1 MSPCRGQWHRSKQA
15 FLGPAGKRGSA
26 FPGLSAAD
34 PDNEDLESSMLE
46 YAFVT
51 GSSNV
56 NPVTGKSPRPHPAA
70 KCATYKR
77 AKDYLVAL
85 YGQAGYDFLLAG
97 ASFGSG
103 CTDHEVNARCC
114 KP

>member
-1 MSPCRGQWHRSKQA
+1 
-15 FLGPAGKRGSA
+15 
-26 FPGLSAAD
+26 
-34 PDNEDLESSMLE
+34 MLE